1 MGIRSSNRDRS
12 RHWRI
17 PASRRGA
24 QIILHGMKE
33 DKYDIENI
41 QAQRD
46 ALLSQMDKSEQCIR
60 RYWGALTTKP
70 ESAGKTQQV
79 MYQIEKGLAIYD
91 GVMTGYKLYKRLKGV
106 GNIFSK
112 GKKRK

>member
-1 MGIRSSNRDRS
+1 MGIRSGNRDRS

-17 PASRRGA
+17 SASRHGS

-46 ALLSQMDKSEQCIR
+46 ALLSQMDESGQCIR
-60 RYWGALTTKP
+60 RYWEALTAKP

-79 MYQIEKGLAIYD
+79 LYQIEKGLAIYD

-106 GNIFSK
+106 GIFFSK